1 MDKYTKIVL
10 DNARWTGKDD
20 KTGQAIYSITH
31 NNLTFEANN
40 TYDLITML
48 RKANNVNE
56 VEHMEVIR
64 EKHGK
69 PASA

>member
-1 MDKYTKIVL
+1 MDQYTKIVL
-10 DNARWTGKDD
+10 EKARWKGTDP
-20 KTGQAIYSITH
+20 KTNQAIYSVTH
-31 NNLTFEANN
+31 DGIDYNATN

-48 RKANNVNE
+48 REANNVDV